1 MLDSAVFTN
10 KKIWCAVLAL
20 LAMPLMAEGL
30 DGGDTA
36 WILTATALVLFMT
49 IPGLSLFYA
58 GLVGRNNVL
67 SILMHCF
74 AITCMVTIMW
84 VLVGYSMAFS
94 GSSIVIGDTS
104 FLGSFSNFMLGEI
117 KEATIYLTIPESLF
131 AAFQLTFAIITPA
144 LIVGGFAER
153 MRFSAMLLFTAAWL
167 LLVYVPITHWVWGGG
182 WLGDLGFMDFAGG
195 SVVHVTAGTAAIT
208 AALYMGSRKGYPDSA
223 NVPHNV
229 PLTVMGAGML
239 WVGWFGFNG
248 GSALAANGDAAMAL
262 TVTHISAATAAF
274 TWMVVEWIRFGKPT
288 VLGTVTG
295 MVAGLGCIT
304 PASGYVGPGGAL
316 VIGFLAGWI
325 CFEATGLIKRKLFID
340 DSLDVFSVHGVGG
353 FLGILLTGVFA
364 SAALGVFGGQEDISI
379 GSQLVTQLI
388 GGVSTLVW
396 TAVVTLVILKVVDL
410 ILGLRVSEEEE
421 DEGLDLTSFNER
433 GYTL

>member
-1 MLDSAVFTN
+1 
-10 KKIWCAVLAL
+10 
-20 LAMPLMAEGL
+20 
-30 DGGDTA
+30 
-36 WILTATALVLFMT
+36 
-49 IPGLSLFYA
+49 
-58 GLVGRNNVL
+58 
-67 SILMHCF
+67 
-74 AITCMVTIMW
+74 
-84 VLVGYSMAFS
+84 MAFS
-94 GSSIVIGDTS
+94 GKGIVIGDSS
-104 FLGSFSNFMLGEI
+104 FVGTLSNFLLGEI
-117 KEATIYLTIPESLF
+117 TESKASGTIPESLF
-131 AAFQLTFAIITPA
+131 ATFQLTFAIITPA

-153 MRFSAMLLFTAAWL
+153 MRFSAVLMFTAAWL
-167 LLVYVPITHWVWGGG
+167 ILVYVPITHWVWGGG
-182 WLGDLGFMDFAGG
+182 WLLDMGFMDFAGG
-195 SVVHVTAGTAAIT
+195 AVVHVTAGTAAIV
-208 AALYMGSRKGYPDSA
+208 AAIYLGGRKGYPGSS
-223 NVPHNV
+223 NLPHNV

-304 PASGYVGPGGAL
+304 PASGFVGPGGAL
-316 VIGFLAGWI
+316 VIGFLAGWV

-353 FLGILLTGVFA
+353 FLGLLLTGIFA
-364 SAALGVFGGQEDISI
+364 SASLGLFGGQEDIEI
-379 GSQLVTQLI
+379 GSQLLTQLI
-388 GGVSTLVW
+388 GGVAVLVW
-396 TAVVTLVILKVVDL
+396 TAVLTFVILKVVDL
-410 ILGLRVSEEEE
+410 IVTARVSDDEE

>member
-1 MLDSAVFTN
+1 MLFSN
-10 KKIWCAVLAL
+10 KKIWCAIVAL
-20 LAMPLMAEGL
+20 LATPLMAESL
-30 DGGDTA
+30 DSGDTA
-36 WILTATALVLFMT
+36 WILTSTALVLFMT
-49 IPGLSLFYA
+49 IPGLSLFYS

-74 AITCMVTIMW
+74 AITCLMTILW
-84 VLVGYSMAFS
+84 VLVGYSLAFTGS
-94 GSSIVIGDTS
+94 GIVVGETS
-104 FLGSFSNFMLGEI
+104 FLGTLNNFLLGEI
-117 KEATIYLTIPESLF
+117 KEATVSGTIPESVF
-131 AAFQLTFAIITPA
+131 ATFQLTFAIITPA

-153 MRFSAMLLFTAAWL
+153 MRFSAMLIFSAAWL
-167 LLVYVPITHWVWGGG
+167 LIVYIPITHWVWGGG

-195 SVVHVTAGTAAIT
+195 AVVHITAGTAAIV
-208 AALYMGSRKGYPDSA
+208 AAMYIGSRKGYPESP
-223 NVPHNV
+223 NLPHNV

-274 TWMVVEWIRFGKPT
+274 TWMVAEWIRFGKPT

-304 PASGYVGPGGAL
+304 PASGFVGPGGAL
-316 VIGFLAGWI
+316 IIGLLAGWV
-325 CFEATGLIKRKLFID
+325 CFEATGLIKRRLFID

-353 FLGILLTGVFA
+353 FLGVLLTGIFA
-364 SAALGVFGGQEDISI
+364 SSALGVFGGQEDIEI
-379 GSQLVTQLI
+379 GSQLGTQLI
-388 GGVSTLVW
+388 GGV
-396 TAVVTLVILKVVDL
+396 TAVVWTGVLTLVILKIVDM
-410 ILGLRVSEEEE
+410 IIGVRVTEEEE

-433 GYTL
+433 GYTP